1 LRGYTGRGL
10 LGLRAGGTGTMKVI
24 VLVITMFLFPNVEEE
39 ASFIYPTMEMC
50 MQEMAKKEAE
60 LVGFPIERVEAKCEL
75 QDKQVAP
82 PPTECVELVAKV
94 SCVPV
99 E

>member
-1 LRGYTGRGL
+1 
-10 LGLRAGGTGTMKVI
+10 MKVI

-75 QDKQVAP
+75 QDKQLAP

>member
-1 LRGYTGRGL
+1 
-10 LGLRAGGTGTMKVI
+10 MKVI

-39 ASFIYPTMEMC
+39 ASFIYPTMEIC
-50 MQEMAKKEAE
+50 LQEKAKKEAE

-82 PPTECVELVAKV
+82 PRTECINLVPNV
-94 SCVPV
+94 SCAQ

>member
-1 LRGYTGRGL
+1 
-10 LGLRAGGTGTMKVI
+10 MKVI
-24 VLVITMFLFPNVEEE
+24 VLVIMMFLFPNVEEE
-39 ASFIYPTMEMC
+39 ASFIYPTMEIC
-50 MQEMAKKEAE
+50 LQEKAKKELE

-75 QDKQVAP
+75 QDKQLAP

>member
-1 LRGYTGRGL
+1 
-10 LGLRAGGTGTMKVI
+10 MKVI

-82 PPTECVELVAKV
+82 PPTECIELVAKV